1 MKNISALVAAL
12 LLTGIL
18 GLSATFVNADSNE
31 DIPTSALR
39 INKASS
45 LFLVRT

>member
-18 GLSATFVNADSNE
+18 GLSASSVMADEFWDEAYEAINDFVNDGE
-31 DIPTSALR
+31 
-39 INKASS
+39 
-45 LFLVRT
+45 

>member
-18 GLSATFVNADSNE
+18 GLSASSVMADE
-31 DIPTSALR
+31 PWDEAYEA
-39 INKASS
+39 INDFANDGE
-45 LFLVRT
+45 

>member
-18 GLSATFVNADSNE
+18 GLSASSVMAGESWDE
-31 DIPTSALR
+31 AYEA
-39 INKASS
+39 INDFANDGE
-45 LFLVRT
+45 